1 MDYAL
6 LFVIFLLISEIT
18 CIVIYLSKYTEI
30 FDLKYNDL
38 THDIYDSENK
48 KDTEIVLEFERIF
61 GKICKKIL
69 CFEPD
74 FREFFTWIF
83 CILMVLFSAI
93 GGLTPLCNSKD
104 SCCRIYSL
112 ILLVIAAFMDLY
124 NIDSAFTEDEMYLYG
139 NIYKYDEEL
148 NNRIRDALDM
158 IYKRSLYLKPTSIM
172 ILIIIVAIFVNSF
185 LIKKKED
192 KESLQNA
199 NIQLNNDMYNNF
211 NNNPYIN

>member
-18 CIVIYLSKYTEI
+18 CIVIYLSKYPEI

-83 CILMVLFSAI
+83 CILMVLY
-93 GGLTPLCNSKD
+93 NH
-104 SCCRIYSL
+104 SL
-112 ILLVIAAFMDLY
+112 IFHLQPPIAV
-124 NIDSAFTEDEMYLYG
+124 NKIPCSG
-139 NIYKYDEEL
+139 Q
-148 NNRIRDALDM
+148 
-158 IYKRSLYLKPTSIM
+158 
-172 ILIIIVAIFVNSF
+172 FV
-185 LIKKKED
+185 
-192 KESLQNA
+192 
-199 NIQLNNDMYNNF
+199 QL
-211 NNNPYIN
+211 